1 MKSWE
6 IERLFQDDIREKR
19 KTGSGSFHRRG
30 KGVKHGLSGALKTPY
45 HYMKTKEKNKLNGE
59 VETFNMYET
68 IISWNEF
75 QLKDNET
82 KKFMLTR
89 WRELY
94 PNQKIMDELGEGM
107 DRKFNSQSFADLVN
121 SLGCPPK
128 QKGGSVPRKAS
139 EPKRAYSPRKAKTNT
154 VAISSAPTMIEEPEQ
169 AVKLITNGLS
179 LEYNGEYNSEQLNKI
194 FTKLQLLTD
203 GEESKFVLS
212 VTIQER
218 I

>member
-1 MKSWE
+1 MPMKSWE
-6 IERLFQDDIREKR
+6 IERLFNDDIREKK
-19 KTGSGSFHRRG
+19 KTGTGSFHKRG

-68 IISWNEF
+68 IIPWAEF
-75 QLKDNET
+75 DLKDNDT

-94 PNQKIMDELGEGM
+94 PNQKIMDELGVGYGK
-107 DRKFNSQSFADLVN
+107 KFNSQSFADLVN
-121 SLGCPPK
+121 GLGCPPK
-128 QKGGSVPRKAS
+128 AKGGSLPR
-139 EPKRAYSPRKAKTNT
+139 EKRAYSPRKAKTTT
-154 VAISSAPTMIEEPEQ
+154 VAISSSPVMVEEPQQ
-169 AVKLITNGLS
+169 AVKLITNGLN